1 MLPNLRKG
9 VMVALLLSFSFLIGE
24 FVFAN
29 LLVGTRYETLQ
40 VFLNNMRNS
49 SGHYTSAVVV
59 SYFVFVPVLTW
70 AANRLNKDK
79 A

>member
-1 MLPNLRKG
+1 
-9 VMVALLLSFSFLIGE
+9 
-24 FVFAN
+24 
-29 LLVGTRYETLQ
+29 
-40 VFLNNMRNS
+40 NNMRNS

-59 SYFVFVPVLTW
+59 SYFVFVLVLPW